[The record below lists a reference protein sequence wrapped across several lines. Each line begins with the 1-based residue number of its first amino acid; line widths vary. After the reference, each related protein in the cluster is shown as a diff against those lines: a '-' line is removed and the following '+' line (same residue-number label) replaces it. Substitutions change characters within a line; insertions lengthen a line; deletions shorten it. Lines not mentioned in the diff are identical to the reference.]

1 MSIMKKSGR
10 PPKRVGTSLTNSLNK
25 AGVSDVAFEIASI
38 GMMAKEQGDLPLALK
53 AFCEL
58 MQYQYAKKRSVDH
71 KIDDAA
77 KMPSVNIIVSGDV
90 SFSEKELD
98 VPKKSIPRK
107 KKQSEPIEG
116 AFVDVPE
123 PVPVGGEF

>member
-1 MSIMKKSGR
+1 MTIMKKAGR

-25 AGVSDVAFEIASI
+25 AGVSDVPFEIASI
-38 GMMAKEQGDLPLALK
+38 GIMAKEQGDLNLALK

-58 MQYQYAKKRSVDH
+58 MQYQYAKKKAVDH
-71 KIDDAA
+71 KIDATA

-98 VPKKSIPRK
+98 SPKKAVSK

-123 PVPVGGEF
+123 SVPVD